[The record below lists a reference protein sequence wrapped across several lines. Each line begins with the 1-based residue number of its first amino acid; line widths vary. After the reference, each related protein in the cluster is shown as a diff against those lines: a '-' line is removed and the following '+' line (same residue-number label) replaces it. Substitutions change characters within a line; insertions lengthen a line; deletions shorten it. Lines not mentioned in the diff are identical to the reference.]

1 MRFGGHRANR
11 SFKEARAE
19 LTGKQNAIKRQ
30 VLHAIE
36 TLHYV
41 GSHGKE

>member
-1 MRFGGHRANR
+1 MRFGGHRADR
-11 SFKEARAE
+11 SFKEARDE
-19 LTGKQNAIKRQ
+19 LTGEQTPLKGKF
-30 VLHAIE
+30 LHAIE